1 MTTDSQSIAIREARW
16 PEDEEAL
23 AQLRTEVFVVGQGVP
38 REIEWDGLDA
48 QARHVIAERDGAVV
62 GCGRLLPD
70 GRVGRLAVLEAVR
83 GQGLGSRLLASLQRL
98 ARRAGLTDLYLHA
111 QLASVPFYERNGF
124 KGSGE
129 TFEEAGIPHRNMCMH
144 LDYRDWNEAIPQVP
158 YPQPFAQLVV
168 AQARLARRE
177 LAVLSPRLERIIFEQ
192 EDLDVALR
200 ALMRGSRE
208 SRIRLL
214 VRDARPL
221 VEHSH
226 RLLQLARRV
235 PSNVELRRLAEH
247 PEWDGET
254 QVLRDRSGFLT
265 HPGGAGS
272 PGYYQPDDRGR
283 TRNALSRFEELWRC
297 STVDPE
303 FRSLSL

>member
-23 AQLRTEVFVVGQGVP
+23 AQLRTAVFVVGQGVP

-48 QARHVIAERDGAVV
+48 QARHVIAEQDGAAV

-70 GRVGRLAVLEAVR
+70 GRVGRLAVLEGVR
-83 GQGLGSRLLASLQRL
+83 GQGVGSRLMAFLQHL

-111 QLASVPFYERNGF
+111 QLASVPFYERHGF
-124 KGSGE
+124 ETSGE
-129 TFEEAGIPHRNMCMH
+129 TFEEAGIPHCNMSLH
-144 LDYRDWNEAIPQVP
+144 LDYRDWNEPVPQVP

-200 ALMRGSRE
+200 TLMRGSRE